1 MKPRP
6 GTPLVT
12 SSLVRVEVVEEV
24 VVVEVVSDHV
34 VGVVGERPHA
44 VLRAGVHVRQD
55 SPDLL
60 TNLSPLPTCTNFTHC
75 QLEFVEK

>member
-1 MKPRP
+1 MTPRP
-6 GTPLVT
+6 ERVLVT
-12 SSLVRVEVVEEV
+12 SSLAREGE
-24 VVVEVVSDHV
+24 VVEVVSDHV

-55 SPDLL
+55 SPDIL

>member
-1 MKPRP
+1 MTPRP
-6 GTPLVT
+6 ERVLVT
-12 SSLVRVEVVEEV
+12 SSLVREVEVVVE
-24 VVVEVVSDHV
+24 VVEVVSDHV

-44 VLRAGVHVRQD
+44 VLRAGVHVRPD
-55 SPDLL
+55 SPDIL

>member
-1 MKPRP
+1 M
-6 GTPLVT
+6 
-12 SSLVRVEVVEEV
+12 
-24 VVVEVVSDHV
+24 SDHV

-55 SPDLL
+55 SPDIL

>member
-6 GTPLVT
+6 GRLVVT
-12 SSLVRVEVVEEV
+12 SSLVRVV
-24 VVVEVVSDHV
+24 VVVADHV

-60 TNLSPLPTCTNFTHC
+60 TNLSPLPTCTNFTLC

>member
-12 SSLVRVEVVEEV
+12 SSLVRVVVVEEVV

-44 VLRAGVHVRQD
+44 VLRPGVHVR
-55 SPDLL
+55 PDIL
-60 TNLSPLPTCTNFTHC
+60 TS
-75 QLEFVEK
+75 

>member
-12 SSLVRVEVVEEV
+12 SSLVRVEVVE
-24 VVVEVVSDHV
+24 EVVSDHV

-55 SPDLL
+55 RPDIL

>member
-1 MKPRP
+1 MTPRP
-6 GTPLVT
+6 ERVLVT
-12 SSLVRVEVVEEV
+12 SSLVREVE

-44 VLRAGVHVRQD
+44 VLRAGVHVRPD
-55 SPDLL
+55 SPDIL

>member
-1 MKPRP
+1 M
-6 GTPLVT
+6 
-12 SSLVRVEVVEEV
+12 EEV

-55 SPDLL
+55 SPDIL

>member
-1 MKPRP
+1 MKPRSERP
-6 GTPLVT
+6 ERLLVT
-12 SSLVRVEVVEEV
+12 SSLVRLVE
-24 VVVEVVSDHV
+24 VVEVVSDHV

-55 SPDLL
+55 RPDIL

>member
-6 GTPLVT
+6 ERPERLLVT
-12 SSLVRVEVVEEV
+12 SSLVRLVE
-24 VVVEVVSDHV
+24 VVEVVSDHV
-34 VGVVGERPHA
+34 VGVVRERPHA

>member
-1 MKPRP
+1 M
-6 GTPLVT
+6 
-12 SSLVRVEVVEEV
+12 
-24 VVVEVVSDHV
+24 EVVSDHV

-55 SPDLL
+55 SPDIL

-75 QLEFVEK
+75 QLEFVGRNRKLFRLSSSSGLTRSQAGDLLRS

>member
-1 MKPRP
+1 MTPRP
-6 GTPLVT
+6 ERLLVT
-12 SSLVRVEVVEEV
+12 SSLVREVEVVV
-24 VVVEVVSDHV
+24 VEVVEVVSDHV

-55 SPDLL
+55 SPDIL

>member
-12 SSLVRVEVVEEV
+12 SSLVRVVEVVV

-44 VLRAGVHVRQD
+44 VLRAGVHVRED
-55 SPDLL
+55 RPDIL
-60 TNLSPLPTCTNFTHC
+60 TNLSPLPTCTSSTHC

>member
-1 MKPRP
+1 MTPRP
-6 GTPLVT
+6 GRLLVT
-12 SSLVRVEVVEEV
+12 SSLVREVE
-24 VVVEVVSDHV
+24 VEVVSDHV
-34 VGVVGERPHA
+34 AGVVGERPHA

-55 SPDLL
+55 SPDIL